1 MAITYKFMKVNGALG
16 SKQIVCARA
25 TSHHTCDADELF
37 RELEQA
43 TTLTAAD
50 LKAALH
56 ALSETVV
63 QHLLDGD
70 NVRLDGLGTFSVSV
84 DGDVQADENGKY
96 YLKQPHV
103 SAIRFHPA
111 TAIQQAMK
119 KASFTAASRLPV
131 GDAVPSIEVA
141 REAAKALL
149 AEKPVFTASDFRRA
163 LQLSSPSA
171 YTLLGRL
178 VDEGTLRNTGSAR
191 RYLYAAA
198 Q

>member
-16 SKQIVCARA
+16 GKQIVCARA
-25 TSHHTCDADELF
+25 TSHHTCGSDRLF
-37 RELEQA
+37 RELEKA
-43 TTLTAAD
+43 TTLTSAD
-50 LKAALH
+50 LKAALQ

-63 QHLLDGD
+63 AHLLDGD

-84 DGDVQADENGKY
+84 DGDVQTDENGKY
-96 YLKQPHV
+96 YLKQPRV

-111 TAIQQAMK
+111 PAAQQAMK
-119 KASFTAASRLPV
+119 EANFVAASRLPV
-131 GDAVPSIEVA
+131 GDAVPSIEDA

-149 AEKPVFTASDFRRA
+149 AEKSVFTASDFRKA
-163 LQLSSPSA
+163 LHLSSTTA
-171 YTLLGRL
+171 YNLLKRL
-178 VDEGTLRNTGSAR
+178 VDEGILRNTGTAR